1 MEKFMKMPLYIP
13 LIGLIVS
20 FALLIFV
27 ANVPNMP
34 LLITGIILM
43 HLSGWL
49 LAAKYL
55 ICGVTAFSSVLST
68 K

>member
-1 MEKFMKMPLYIP
+1 MRMPLLIP

-27 ANVPNMP
+27 ANVPNTA

-43 HLSGWL
+43 HLSGWI
-49 LAAKYL
+49 LAAKYFIL
-55 ICGVTAFSSVLST
+55 GITAFSSVLST